1 MRHSPLHI
9 SLAMVGLLLLNGC
22 QSTKISRAKT
32 TVAVGTH
39 DEKTLREI
47 QDLKQCQQNL
57 NALGALKTVS
67 YPAKKRM
74 FDELM
79 SSASQYAGIRAQ
91 VNELTQ
97 DTVDALYRY
106 QVNYQCAEINQILLA
121 ELAKRGGVPSR

>member
-1 MRHSPLHI
+1 
-9 SLAMVGLLLLNGC
+9 
-22 QSTKISRAKT
+22 
-32 TVAVGTH
+32 
-39 DEKTLREI
+39 
-47 QDLKQCQQNL
+47 CQQNL